1 MMYHDDA
8 EKLRANDE
16 ARRIAKEF
24 NFVISYY
31 GTNIIIKR
39 ENWSY
44 GIEVQTIHEMYQFLN
59 GFEMG
64 YRADGKEK
72 KED

>member
-1 MMYHDDA
+1 MMYDDA

-24 NFVISYY
+24 NFDISYH
-31 GTNIIIKR
+31 GTKIIIKR

-64 YRADGKEK
+64 HRAGGKEK
-72 KED
+72 KDD